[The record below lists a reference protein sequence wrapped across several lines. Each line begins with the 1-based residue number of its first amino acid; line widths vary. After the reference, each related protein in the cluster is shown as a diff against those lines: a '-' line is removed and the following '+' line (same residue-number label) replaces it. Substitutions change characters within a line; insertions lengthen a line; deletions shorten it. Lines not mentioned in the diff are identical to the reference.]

1 MISKCSLFS
10 ALTGIVDR
18 ENIFINM
25 HILYVIMTFLQSKS
39 SIDEKMIF
47 GMIMM

>member
-10 ALTGIVDR
+10 AYAGIVDG

-39 SIDEKMIF
+39 SSNKKIY